1 MCEYCEELYVTTGI
15 DIDSGEIESRT
26 QAFSKGISDGNAID
40 SEKTAEKYTKSFE
53 DRLSASRSAFMQD
66 MKDTLD
72 ELLEVD
78 DDANAAADGLQKAI
92 NLQDM
97 QMEYLLEAMSTLILT
112 EDDIA
117 NLKFNLLEGYRSDK
131 YTFLEV
137 VYFLSILNEYDNPY
151 DRENSDTDEDFNE
164 WEDE

>member
-1 MCEYCEELYVTTGI
+1 MCEYCNELYVATGV
-15 DIDSGEIESRT
+15 DIDSE
-26 QAFSKGISDGNAID
+26 
-40 SEKTAEKYTKSFE
+40 EKAEEYTKSFE
-53 DRLSASRSAFMQD
+53 DRLNASRSAFTQD

-151 DRENSDTDEDFNE
+151 DREKSDTDEDFNE
-164 WEDE
+164 REDE